1 MALFIKGDILVQ
13 LSGRIIAGRCGNI
26 GRNIIAGIRAS
37 PFGPGFPLQVL
48 GSSLTSG
55 LFTAIPDALLPAL
68 LSPARSCASLLV
80 NSRAALTVPPL
91 YVGYHSAVV
100 LYGTDGLMNNGAGFP
115 WPNIRRLHG
124 RADPNSVLMLVKG
137 KRKR

>member
-1 MALFIKGDILVQ
+1 M
-13 LSGRIIAGRCGNI
+13 
-26 GRNIIAGIRAS
+26 
-37 PFGPGFPLQVL
+37 
-48 GSSLTSG
+48 
-55 LFTAIPDALLPAL
+55 
-68 LSPARSCASLLV
+68 LV

-124 RADPNSVLMLVKG
+124 RADPDSVLMLVKG
-137 KRKR
+137 KERDSSLVTGQDVVRKSLPG